1 MALIRQG
8 TWFLLVGGIQVV
20 LDWAVFVALSALG
33 MPLVGANLLARV
45 AGASLGFWLNGR
57 LTFASEGQARLGG
70 RRLLRFVLA
79 WLLLT
84 ALSTLL
90 LGLLAARLGL
100 TWAWLA
106 KPLVEAA
113 MAVISFFISRHW
125 VYR

>member
-8 TWFLLVGGIQVV
+8 TWFLIVGGIQVL

-33 MPLVGANLLARV
+33 IGVVPANLVARV

-57 LTFASEGQARLGG
+57 LTFAEGGEARLGG
-70 RRLLRFVLA
+70 RRLGKFLVA
-79 WLLLT
+79 WIALT

-90 LGLLAARLGL
+90 LTVVAGAFSLA
-100 TWAWLA
+100 WAWLA
-106 KPLVEAA
+106 KPVVEAG
-113 MAVISFFISRHW
+113 MAVLSFFIARHW

>member
-8 TWFLLVGGIQVV
+8 SWFLVIGAIQVV

-33 MPLVGANLLARV
+33 MAVVPSNLIARV

-57 LTFASEGQARLGG
+57 LTFADSTGARLGG
-70 RRLLRFVLA
+70 RRLLRFLLA

-90 LGLLAARLGL
+90 LTVVATLLSLG
-100 TWAWLA
+100 WAWLA

-113 MAVISFFISRHW
+113 MAVISFFIARHW

>member
-8 TWFLLVGGIQVV
+8 SWFLVIGCVQVA

-33 MPLVGANLLARV
+33 MAVVPANLLARV

-57 LTFASEGQARLGG
+57 LTFAIEGQARLGG

-84 ALSTLL
+84 ALSTAL
-90 LGLLAARLGL
+90 LGLVASHLGL
-100 TWAWLA
+100 GWAWLA
-106 KPLVEAA
+106 KPLVEAF